1 MKKIIIISLA
11 GLVTGLF
18 FASLSMA
25 GGNNSMGM
33 KSTQN
38 SDSQMM
44 DNQHKTVGTAHL
56 NNTQVRELQRL
67 LTDKGFD
74 AGPADGVIGT
84 KTKQALRDYQTS
96 QGLAV
101 TGQADRATL
110 RSLATDTETQE
121 FFGLSPEF
129 DELHMRDKGM
139 MDQGMMDQDHMDDG
153 MMDQDRMDDS
163 NRAVERNERGSY

>member
-1 MKKIIIISLA
+1 MKKIIIISLV
-11 GLVTGLF
+11 GLVAGLF

-25 GGNNSMGM
+25 GNYSKGM

-44 DNQHKTVGTAHL
+44 DNQNKTMGTTHL

-74 AGPADGVIGT
+74 TGPANGIIGP

-96 QGLAV
+96 QGLAA
-101 TGQADRATL
+101 TGQPDRETL
-110 RSLATDTETQE
+110 RSLASDTETQE

-129 DELHMRDKGM
+129 DELHMKDK
-139 MDQGMMDQDHMDDG
+139 GMMDQDHMGDG
-153 MMDQDRMDDS
+153 MMHQERMDDS